1 MVSKIKVYLRQSNDQ
16 LPYFLPREII
26 PSLSPKQNNFF
37 MPFEI
42 LIRIMELVLN
52 NYKIQLEITLFLSKI

>member
-26 PSLSPKQNNFF
+26 PSLSPKQN
-37 MPFEI
+37 I
-42 LIRIMELVLN
+42 
-52 NYKIQLEITLFLSKI
+52 FLYRLKF

>member
-1 MVSKIKVYLRQSNDQ
+1 
-16 LPYFLPREII
+16 
-26 PSLSPKQNNFF
+26 

-52 NYKIQLEITLFLSKI
+52 NYKIQLEITLFLSKISPLIHGEAKVPSLTRFFRFFWMMRRFR